1 MIKWTFDKT
10 VVAQGI
16 AAQNNS
22 GRIPAINIQQGPDL
36 LKRHQRKLYKSAIN
50 FSAPIEKDD
59 CGRYNPLGGSVAV
72 WYASDSALT
81 AAAEAYGRLFHLKG
95 TISYP
100 ESVLSQH
107 YMCSVDVVRT
117 VKVID
122 VVALCELLHI
132 PLDSLENEDYTF
144 PQWLMEHLYTHF
156 GRDYD
161 GIAYTQDISAIS
173 VVMPFGNDR
182 VVHQPLP
189 IPLRGCGLMP
199 VTSKL
204 TKACSL
210 RGGTKER
217 CQVKRCSKNCLDS
230 KLRQNQC
237 KSKRGWLAPLFKS
250 VNWLLDF
257 RTV

>member
-1 MIKWTFDKT
+1 MNKWTFDKT

-22 GRIPAINIQQGPDL
+22 GRIPAIDIQQGPGL

-59 CGRYNPLGGSVAV
+59 CGRYNPPGGSVAV

-95 TISYP
+95 KISYP

-107 YMCSVDVVRT
+107 YMCSVDVART
-117 VKVID
+117 VTVID

-161 GIAYTQDISAIS
+161 GIAYTS
-173 VVMPFGNDR
+173 R
-182 VVHQPLP
+182 HK
-189 IPLRGCGLMP
+189 RY
-199 VTSKL
+199 
-204 TKACSL
+204 
-210 RGGTKER
+210 
-217 CQVKRCSKNCLDS
+217 KRCYAFWERPGSTPAFTDTPQGMWPYASYVETDEGMFPK
-230 KLRQNQC
+230 
-237 KSKRGWLAPLFKS
+237 GWYKGTMSGEEMFEE
-250 VNWLLDF
+250 LLGF
-257 RTV
+257 EITPEPM

>member
-1 MIKWTFDKT
+1 M
-10 VVAQGI
+10 
-16 AAQNNS
+16 
-22 GRIPAINIQQGPDL
+22 
-36 LKRHQRKLYKSAIN
+36 
-50 FSAPIEKDD
+50 
-59 CGRYNPLGGSVAV
+59 AV

-107 YMCSVDVVRT
+107 YMCSVDVART

-161 GIAYTQDISAIS
+161 GIAYTSRHKRYKRCYA
-173 VVMPFGNDR
+173 FGNDR

-189 IPLRGCGLMP
+189 IPLRDVALC
-199 VTSKL
+199 
-204 TKACSL
+204 
-210 RGGTKER
+210 
-217 CQVKRCSKNCLDS
+217 
-230 KLRQNQC
+230 
-237 KSKRGWLAPLFKS
+237 
-250 VNWLLDF
+250 
-257 RTV
+257 